1 MKTQKY
7 TLIVQLLILSITLW
21 VLLIKVDA
29 YHLRDVVKEMFITN
43 RMLDDIGADLYND
56 ENLKA
61 KLVEEIN
68 NLEHEDLVK
77 EKINNLVL
85 EKKCYVLNAIITKYE
100 QLPLM
105 KLINE
110 FVPLG
115 PDPLNNLFGQDK
127 SNIFE
132 NRIFMERLFQED
144 IKNVANEK
152 YDDEFRQVPRGISYT
167 DVIKSRERTLIQLI
181 TTLSEKEED
190 IMKKIR
196 LNLIKSYIQELK
208 L

>member
-61 KLVEEIN
+61 KLVEE
-68 NLEHEDLVK
+68 
-77 EKINNLVL
+77 INNLVL

>member
-100 QLPLM
+100 QLPLR
-105 KLINE
+105 
-110 FVPLG
+110 

>member
-68 NLEHEDLVK
+68 NL
-77 EKINNLVL
+77 VL

-100 QLPLM
+100 QLPLR
-105 KLINE
+105 
-110 FVPLG
+110 